1 MKLWGYG
8 AKLYSFTS
16 DAELAADKPGLGI
29 PKQALRLAA
38 PGTAIYGFDL
48 YSNVKKRMR
57 GHPNAVQ
64 IAIESVGNR
73 VVDNRVTDGHGIF
86 VRAYGDAGKNTT
98 NPARNFE
105 IINNHVIRTWA
116 DAIHVTGKGTNDGLI
131 SRNFVRENGDDM
143 IAIVEYGKGEP
154 TINNIE
160 ISDNDVAGTYHGRG
174 ICVCGGRDIKVL
186 RNKIDNILYDSGI
199 LLWADAGWST
209 NDVKRVLVEGN
220 VITRIQTET
229 AVYDPLA
236 GTWANKRRGF
246 AAIRLAGNAAD
257 RLVTDNIIRNNTI
270 DRTTVDG
277 IALDGNV
284 CKTTLEGN
292 VTKNLGAGRVPIRD
306 MRSAT
311 CPGG

>member
-1 MKLWGYG
+1 
-8 AKLYSFTS
+8 
-16 DAELAADKPGLGI
+16 
-29 PKQALRLAA
+29 
-38 PGTAIYGFDL
+38 
-48 YSNVKKRMR
+48 
-57 GHPNAVQ
+57 
-64 IAIESVGNR
+64 
-73 VVDNRVTDGHGIF
+73 
-86 VRAYGDAGKNTT
+86 
-98 NPARNFE
+98 
-105 IINNHVIRTWA
+105 
-116 DAIHVTGKGTNDGLI
+116 
-131 SRNFVRENGDDM
+131 M

-199 LLWADAGWST
+199 LLWADAGWYT

-229 AVYDPLA
+229 AVYDPMA
-236 GTWANKRRGF
+236 GTKWANKRRGF

-311 CPGG
+311 CPGGRSCRRDRLPHRAHGPLPLVPFRARDGLSGGALARRGISASADAASGEAAQERVRIALLGRALDQWNVRDEHDRADAEAQGAVVF